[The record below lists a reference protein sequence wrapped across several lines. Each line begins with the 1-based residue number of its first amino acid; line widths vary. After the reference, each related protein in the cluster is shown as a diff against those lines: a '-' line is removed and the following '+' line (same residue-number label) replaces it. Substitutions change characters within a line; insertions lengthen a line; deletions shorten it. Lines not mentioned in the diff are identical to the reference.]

1 MLRLLADENIPRKLV
16 ISLRQQGLDV
26 TRLQDLGT
34 RGVSDRELSNIAN
47 ELGRSILTR
56 DADFTEPSL
65 LPRIMYGVIYIS
77 YQPTKREIQELAERI
92 TSIASKLEPKPGL
105 LVIIN
110 HKHIEIYE

>member
-16 ISLRQQGLDV
+16 ILLRQQGMDV

-65 LPRIMYGVIYIS
+65 LPRIMYGLIYIA
-77 YQPTKREIQELAERI
+77 YQPTKTEIQELAERI
-92 TSIASKLEPKPGL
+92 TSIAGKLEPKPG
-105 LVIIN
+105 
-110 HKHIEIYE
+110 YS

>member
-1 MLRLLADENIPRKLV
+1 MLRLLADENVPRKLV
-16 ISLRQQGLDV
+16 ISLRQQGVDV

-34 RGVSDRELSNIAN
+34 RGVSDKELSNIAN

-65 LPRIMYGVIYIS
+65 LPRILYGVIYIS
-77 YQPTKREIQELAERI
+77 YQPTKREIRELAERI
-92 TSIASKLEPKPGL
+92 TSIASQLEPKPGL
-105 LVIIN
+105 LIIIN